1 MARETEAI
9 AGGSL
14 IGLRLKGRYRIV
26 GEIGAGV
33 GRVCRAEDDAT
44 GHRIAVRVLPKALIG
59 TSNGTPTLQRM
70 SRSVIAVSAAHSG
83 LASVLAF
90 GESEQGWP
98 FAVMELVE
106 GRRLSDVLAEGGQLD
121 AAVAMRW
128 ALDLGGAVETL
139 HNMGLVHGAVRPRNV
154 AVLADGSAKL
164 LDVELAGLRDLPG
177 LASASG
183 RETPPEYLAPE
194 HARGASLTEK
204 ADIYAFAVVLYEM
217 LTGARPFRAA
227 SREAVRDLQA
237 TQTPTPMRSRRRTV
251 PASVDAVVAMAL
263 ATEPDERPHMQELL
277 NRLWSEANG
286 PARSRRRRVAIIASA
301 SLAASVVGLGT
312 WAFVAWRASTL
323 APTHQVARPKLV
335 IPAAPPVQVV
345 PAPVRPTEFP
355 RPAPVAAPPAPAP
368 AAESPRPAPV
378 AAPPEPAR
386 PAESPRPTPVGP
398 APARPVES
406 PRPAPVAAPPA
417 PARPVEAL
425 RPAPVAAPP
434 ASARPAPVVAAPPET
449 PAAATPAPARTPAV
463 VPERPAPSRQSGPD
477 DPGAVIDWL
486 LNPSRRE

>member
-44 GHRIAVRVLPKALIG
+44 GHRIAVRVLPKALTG
-59 TSNGTPTLQRM
+59 TSNGTPALQRM

-106 GRRLSDVLAEGGQLD
+106 GRRMSDVLAEGGQLD
-121 AAVAMRW
+121 VAVAMRW

-154 AVLADGSAKL
+154 VVLADGSAKL

-183 RETPPEYLAPE
+183 REAPPEYLAPE

-263 ATEPDERPHMQELL
+263 ATEPDERPHMQDLL
-277 NRLWSEANG
+277 NRLWSETNG
-286 PARSRRRRVAIIASA
+286 PATSRRRRVAIIASA

-312 WAFVAWRASTL
+312 WAFVAGRASTL
-323 APTHQVARPKLV
+323 APTDQVARPKLV

-355 RPAPVAAPPAPAP
+355 RPAPVAAPSAPAP

-378 AAPPEPAR
+378 AAPPAPAR
-386 PAESPRPTPVGP
+386 PAEF
-398 APARPVES
+398 

-417 PARPVEAL
+417 PARPAESPRPAVVATPPAPARPAESP

-434 ASARPAPVVAAPPET
+434 RPAPAVAAPPAT

>member
-1 MARETEAI
+1 MIWKSRSLPEAVARETEAI

-44 GHRIAVRVLPKALIG
+44 GHRIAVRVLPKALTG
-59 TSNGTPTLQRM
+59 TSNGTPALQRM

-121 AAVAMRW
+121 VAVAMRW

-154 AVLADGSAKL
+154 VVLADGSAKL

-183 RETPPEYLAPE
+183 REAPPEYLAPE
-194 HARGASLTEK
+194 HARVASLTEK

-263 ATEPDERPHMQELL
+263 ATEPDERPHMQDLL
-277 NRLWSEANG
+277 NRLWSETNG
-286 PARSRRRRVAIIASA
+286 PATSRRRRVAIIASA

-312 WAFVAWRASTL
+312 WAFVAGRASTL
-323 APTHQVARPKLV
+323 APTDQVARPKLV
-335 IPAAPPVQVV
+335 IPA
-345 PAPVRPTEFP
+345 
-355 RPAPVAAPPAPAP
+355 
-368 AAESPRPAPV
+368 
-378 AAPPEPAR
+378 
-386 PAESPRPTPVGP
+386 
-398 APARPVES
+398 
-406 PRPAPVAAPPA
+406 
-417 PARPVEAL
+417 
-425 RPAPVAAPP
+425 
-434 ASARPAPVVAAPPET
+434 
-449 PAAATPAPARTPAV
+449 
-463 VPERPAPSRQSGPD
+463 
-477 DPGAVIDWL
+477 
-486 LNPSRRE
+486 